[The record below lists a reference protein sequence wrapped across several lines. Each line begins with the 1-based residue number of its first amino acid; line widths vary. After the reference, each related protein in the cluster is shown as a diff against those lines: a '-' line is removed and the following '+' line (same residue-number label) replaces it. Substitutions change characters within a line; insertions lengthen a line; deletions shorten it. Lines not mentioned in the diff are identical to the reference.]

1 VLKKKYYEMQLASW
15 DHPPPRHRHRE
26 TERWIRE
33 REREEGIGEMDLR
46 GCIIIIAL
54 CRLESLLE
62 LFPISEISK
71 KGKERVGSAAQR
83 LLLPW
88 FLPIPFCFLFSF
100 SSFFFLCYL
109 SRSHEV

>member
-1 VLKKKYYEMQLASW
+1 MKCSW
-15 DHPPPRHRHRE
+15 PLGTIPHPDTD
-26 TERWIRE
+26 TERQRDGLERERERE